1 MNKLE
6 RQKEL
11 TTTLKL
17 ASKAY
22 YVDGKEIMS
31 NFEYDKLYDE
41 LVSLEKETEIIF
53 SDSVTQNVGF
63 EVVSSLPKE
72 KHPSKMLSLNKTKDR
87 KELKSWLGEKEGVL
101 SFKLDGLTIV
111 AHYADGKLVKAVT
124 RGNGIVGEIITHNAK
139 FFKGLPS
146 QIPFKDDLVVRGEA
160 LMTYSEFK
168 RINAMIP
175 EETEKY
181 KNPRNLASGTIRQL
195 DSSLMKD
202 REINF
207 FAFTLVSGS
216 KENSYAT
223 RLDWL
228 KTQGFQVVPHEKVNK
243 DTLFAS
249 MDAFDKKV
257 KTNDF
262 PSDGLVLFFD
272 DIAYGTN
279 LGTTSKYPR
288 NGMAFKWKDETADTT
303 LRGIEWSASRTGLL
317 NPVAIFDSV
326 ELEGTTVSRASVHNV
341 SIIESLD
348 LNIGDTISVFKA
360 NMIIPQIAENQ
371 TRSLKNISDI
381 LPHAC
386 PVCGGN
392 VSVEENDGTKV
403 LKCTNPS
410 CAAKHIGEFVHFVS
424 RDAIN
429 IVGLS
434 SAKLEDL
441 IDAGIITT
449 CKDLYHIEEHM
460 EKIVNME
467 GFGKKSYENLRESIE
482 NSRKIEPDHFLYALG
497 IPEIGRSVS
506 RDIMKYLHGDFEKMF
521 EMSQEDFIKIDGIGE
536 IMAENLVKYFKKN
549 EIKVK
554 ELMKEFTFIQ
564 EETSENTLE
573 GLTFV
578 ITGKL
583 NHYENRDTL
592 KKEIEK
598 KGGKVAGSVSSKTNY
613 LINNDIHSTSGK
625 NKKAKELGIP
635 IITEEEFEK
644 KF

>member
-11 TTTLKL
+11 TSTLKL

-41 LVSLEKETEIIF
+41 LVSLEKETGIIF
-53 SDSVTQNVGF
+53 SNSVTQNVGF
-63 EVVSSLPKE
+63 EVVSNLPKE

-87 KELKSWLGEKEGVL
+87 KELKNWLGEKEGVL

-124 RGNGIVGEIITHNAK
+124 RGNGTVGEIITHNAK

-160 LMTYSEFK
+160 LMTYSEFN

-216 KENSYAT
+216 KENSYAA

-228 KTQGFQVVPHEKVNK
+228 TTQGFQVVPHEKVNK

-262 PSDGLVLFFD
+262 PADGLVLFFD

-279 LGTTSKYPR
+279 LGATSKYPR
-288 NGMAFKWKDETADTT
+288 NGMAFKWQDETADTT
-303 LRGIEWSASRTGLL
+303 LREIEWSASRTGLL
-317 NPVAIFDSV
+317 NPVAIFDPV

-341 SIIESLD
+341 SIIENLD

-371 TRSLKNISDI
+371 TRSLKNLSDI
-381 LPHAC
+381 LPHSC

-410 CAAKHIGEFVHFVS
+410 CAAKHVGKFVHFVS
-424 RDAIN
+424 RDAVN

-449 CKDLYHIEEHM
+449 CKDLYHIKEHM

-467 GFGKKSYENLRESIE
+467 GFGKKSYENLRDSIE
-482 NSRKIEPDHFLYALG
+482 NSREIEPDHFLYALG

-506 RDIMKYLHGDFEKMF
+506 RDIMKYLHRDFEKMF
-521 EMSQEDFIKIDGIGE
+521 EMSQEDFMKIDGIGE
-536 IMAENLVKYFKKN
+536 IMAENLEKYFKKN
-549 EIKVK
+549 ETKVK
-554 ELMKEFTFIQ
+554 ALMREFTFMQ
-564 EETSENTLE
+564 EETSENTLD

-583 NHYENRDTL
+583 NHYENRDAL
-592 KKEIEK
+592 KNEIEK

>member
-11 TTTLKL
+11 TNTLKL

-41 LVSLEKETEIIF
+41 LASLEKETGIIF

-87 KELKSWLGEKEGVL
+87 EELKSWLGEKEGVL

-124 RGNGIVGEIITHNAK
+124 RGNGTVGEIITHNAK

-146 QIPFKDDLVVRGEA
+146 QIPFKNDLVVRGEA
-160 LMTYSEFK
+160 LMTYSEFN

-216 KENSYAT
+216 KENSYAA

-228 KTQGFQVVPHEKVNK
+228 KTQGFQVVQHKKVDK

-279 LGTTSKYPR
+279 LGVTSKYPR
-288 NGMAFKWKDETADTT
+288 NGMAFKWQDETADTT
-303 LRGIEWSASRTGLL
+303 LRRIEWSASRTGLL

-341 SIIESLD
+341 SIIENLD

-371 TRSLKNISDI
+371 TRSLKNLSDI

-410 CAAKHIGEFVHFVS
+410 CAAKHVGEFVHFVS
-424 RDAIN
+424 RDAVN

-460 EKIVNME
+460 DKIVNME
-467 GFGKKSYENLRESIE
+467 GFGKKSYDNLRESIE
-482 NSRKIEPDHFLYALG
+482 NSREIEPDHFLYALG
-497 IPEIGRSVS
+497 ISEIGRSVS
-506 RDIMKYLHGDFEKMF
+506 RDIMKYLHGDFEQMF

-549 EIKVK
+549 ETKVK
-554 ELMKEFTFIQ
+554 ELMKEFTFMQ
-564 EETSENTLE
+564 EEMSENTLD

-583 NHYENRDTL
+583 NLYENRDAL
-592 KKEIEK
+592 KNEIEK

-625 NKKAKELGIP
+625 NKKAKELEIP